1 MSAHPNLGPSRTVLI
16 AEDDPVLGAFVKRA
30 LEDHGFHT
38 SHCTD
43 GVAAIN
49 AILGTKPD
57 LILLDLVLPQLD
69 GYRIC
74 SMVRK
79 SDSVQHI
86 PILVISGRVA
96 LRDRLRAFE
105 AGADDYVTKPFE
117 IDELLARVDALVMR
131 SHRGPYPTNFLAA
144 ADRGQC

>member
-1 MSAHPNLGPSRTVLI
+1 MNAHRDSSRPRTILI
-16 AEDDPVLGAFVKRA
+16 AEDDPVMGALVKNA
-30 LEDHGFHT
+30 LEEHGFRT
-38 SHCTD
+38 SLCTD

-49 AILGTKPD
+49 AILDTKPY

-79 SDSVQHI
+79 TDSVQHI

-117 IDELLARVDALVMR
+117 IDELLARVDALGMR
-131 SHRGPYPTNFLAA
+131 SHRNPYPTNFYTPAA
-144 ADRGQC
+144 PAGV